1 MLVFG
6 SPKNNQTGSKR

>member
-6 SPKNNQTGSKR
+6 SDPDLYV